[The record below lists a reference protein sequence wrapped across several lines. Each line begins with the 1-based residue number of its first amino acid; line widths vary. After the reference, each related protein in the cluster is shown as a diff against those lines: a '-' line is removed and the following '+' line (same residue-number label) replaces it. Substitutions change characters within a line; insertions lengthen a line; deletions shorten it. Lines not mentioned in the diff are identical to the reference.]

1 MMNSYKGYRLSL
13 KHKMAIA
20 TVIIIAFTI
29 FGTIVFESIKLRMV
43 EKSLNRY
50 MNYLKDMIYMS
61 TFDALKKGNM
71 MTFNNLIEE
80 IGKYEDVTEFSL
92 VQPDGTISYSSQQ
105 ELVKTK
111 KDTSILTDK
120 EDMHP
125 EDDNNVYLFPVKTI
139 GYCLRCHTDWEEGS
153 INSYYYVKLSRKS
166 LNNVQNMS
174 LISDIFVMASGA
186 LLIFCIFFLVTRLV
200 IRNVGKLQDTI
211 VKASENLDLSLESDI
226 KSNDEMGEISDRY
239 NRFMHIIGT
248 DILHTFKSISNI
260 MEQVLPLT
268 LTTMQ
273 IKQMNSETMRLAGE
287 VAAASEEIS
296 TTVRD
301 SAENISDSSV
311 KAEHT
316 LMMSKEGLE
325 VMQETTAIST
335 EVGGIVNVL
344 ATEMTELLSSSRE
357 VGDIVMVITD
367 ITEQTNLLALNAA
380 IEAARAGEAGRGFSV
395 VADEV
400 RKLAEKTNESASN
413 ISTVVKAMQGKV
425 QNAVDKAED
434 MMSKVS
440 VQLSKVNEAN
450 EKFATIQSSVEDLSS
465 IMTHISSSVQQQ
477 SAAMTQIAAN
487 IDEVARMSDANSGG
501 IDTMVSGV
509 ETVVGLLDESE
520 KELKKFTLQSAV
532 LPVIHAKVSHVLMMK
547 NIYHGAMYK
556 QPINI
561 PTYDSCDFTAF
572 YRGTGRE
579 TFGSDPYYSEIDPI
593 HRRLHEQADR
603 IKSRIARG
611 ENVTDELNELQQ
623 ETEKLISL
631 MNGLIE
637 RYM

>member
-1 MMNSYKGYRLSL
+1 
-13 KHKMAIA
+13 MAIA
-20 TVIIIAFTI
+20 TVLIIAFTI
-29 FGTIVFESIKLRMV
+29 LGTIIFENIKLRMI

-92 VQPDGTISYSSQQ
+92 IKPDGTITYSSQGNR
-105 ELVKTK
+105 VNTK
-111 KDTSILTDK
+111 VDTAILTDR

-125 EDDNNVYLFPVKTI
+125 EGDNNVYLFPVKTI
-139 GYCLRCHTDWEEGS
+139 GYCMRCHTEWEEGG

-174 LISDIFVMASGA
+174 MVSDIFVIISGC
-186 LLIFCIFFLVTRLV
+186 LMIFIIYFLVSKLV

-211 VKASENLDLSLESDI
+211 VQAAENLDLSLESDI
-226 KSNDEMGEISDRY
+226 RTNDEMGEISDRY
-239 NRFMHIIGT
+239 NKFMRVIGN
-248 DILHTFKSISNI
+248 DILHTFRSISNM
-260 MEQVLPLT
+260 MEQALPLT

-273 IKQMNSETMRLAGE
+273 IKEMNTETMRLAGE
-287 VAAASEEIS
+287 VATASEEIS
-296 TTVRD
+296 ATVRD

-311 KAEHT
+311 KAERT
-316 LMMSKEGLE
+316 LEMSKKGLE
-325 VMQETTAIST
+325 VMLETTAIST
-335 EVGGIVNVL
+335 EVGNIVSLL
-344 ATEMTELLSSSRE
+344 AGEMNELLGSSKE

-413 ISTVVKAMQGKV
+413 ISSVVKAMQTKV
-425 QNAVDKAED
+425 QSAVNNADDVMK
-434 MMSKVS
+434 KVS
-440 VQLSKVNEAN
+440 VQLERVNDAN
-450 EKFATIQSSVEDLSS
+450 DKFMTIQSSVEDLSAN
-465 IMTHISSSVQQQ
+465 MTHISSSVQQQ

-487 IDEVARMSDANSGG
+487 IDEVARMSDANSGS
-501 IDTMVSGV
+501 IDAMVGGV

-520 KELKKFTLQSAV
+520 KELKKFTLQSVV
-532 LPVIHAKVSHVLMMK
+532 LPVIHAKVSHVLMTK

-556 QPINI
+556 KPVSLDS
-561 PTYDSCDFTAF
+561 YDNCAFTEF
-572 YRGTGRE
+572 YKGRGRE
-579 TFGSDPYYSEIDPI
+579 TFGSDPEYREIETV
-593 HRRLHEQADR
+593 HRSLHDTAEKIRGR
-603 IKSRIARG
+603 ISRG
-611 ENVTDELNELQQ
+611 ESVSDDLETLQRL
-623 ETEKLISL
+623 TEKLVSL
-631 MNGLIE
+631 MNGLID

>member
-1 MMNSYKGYRLSL
+1 MMNFDKKYRLSL

-29 FGTIVFESIKLRMV
+29 LGTIIFESIKLRMV

-92 VQPDGTISYSSQQ
+92 IKPDGTITYSSQDKR
-105 ELVKTK
+105 VNTK
-111 KDTSILTDK
+111 VDASILTDK

-125 EDDNNVYLFPVKTI
+125 EGDNNVYLFPVKTI
-139 GYCLRCHTDWEEGS
+139 GYCMRCHTEWQEGS

-174 LISDIFVMASGA
+174 LISDIFVIVSGC
-186 LLIFCIFFLVTRLV
+186 LMIYIIYFLVSKLV
-200 IRNVGKLQDTI
+200 IKNVGRLQDTI
-211 VKASENLDLSLESDI
+211 VQAAENLDLSLESDI
-226 KSNDEMGEISDRY
+226 KTNDEMGEISDRY
-239 NRFMHIIGT
+239 NKFMQTIGT
-248 DILHTFKSISNI
+248 DILHTFRSISNM

-268 LTTMQ
+268 LTSMQ
-273 IKQMNSETMRLAGE
+273 IKQMNTETMRLAGE

-311 KAEHT
+311 KAEQT
-316 LMMSKEGLE
+316 LEMSRKGLD

-335 EVGGIVNVL
+335 EVGGIV
-344 ATEMTELLSSSRE
+344 ELLAGEMGELLESSRE
-357 VGDIVMVITD
+357 VGEIVMVITD

-380 IEAARAGEAGRGFSV
+380 IEAARAGDAGRGFAV

-413 ISTVVKAMQGKV
+413 ISSVVKTMQLKV
-425 QNAVDKAED
+425 QSAVDNAGSVMK
-434 MMSKVS
+434 KVG
-440 VQLSKVNEAN
+440 VQLERVNDAN
-450 EKFATIQSSVEDLSS
+450 SMFGTIQSSVDDLSAN
-465 IMTHISSSVQQQ
+465 ITHIASSVQQQ

-487 IDEVARMSDANSGG
+487 IDEVARMSDANAGS
-501 IDTMVSGV
+501 IDSMVNGV

-520 KELKKFTLQSAV
+520 KELKKFTLSSSV
-532 LPVIHAKVSHVLMMK
+532 LPVIHAKVSHVLMTK
-547 NIYHGAMYK
+547 NVYHGAMYK
-556 QPINI
+556 QPII
-561 PTYDSCDFTAF
+561 IDSYESCAFTDF
-572 YRGTGRE
+572 YRGRGYE
-579 TFGSDPYYSEIDPI
+579 MFGSDPDYREIETV
-593 HRRLHEQADR
+593 HRSLHDMAER
-603 IKSRIARG
+603 IRGKIARG
-611 ENVTDELNELQQ
+611 EAVSDELSELQA
-623 ETEKLISL
+623 ETEKIVSL
-631 MNGLIE
+631 MNGVIE
-637 RYM
+637 RFM